1 MMRLRKATFF
11 RVRTRL
17 LRKWIELTATYLIFS
32 AVAFGADGVT
42 LKGKVTDVAGRPIEH
57 ATVMVYHAGVKTGY
71 STFCPSCYADCGK
84 RTFTDATGTYTFT
97 HLNPDLWFELL
108 VVSDGY
114 GPVSVK
120 NVDPSIGPATA
131 VLSPR
136 SSIEDPRQMVR
147 GRVVDSSGNLLS
159 DVVVQPQGVASDL
172 GPVIGT
178 VPGLDPLVVT
188 NDKGEFEVN
197 YEGSASKMLLLV
209 EARDMAPK
217 FIVMPTG
224 AERRTVSLYEGAV
237 LRGRLMADGKAV
249 GGAEIG
255 LIARERGGFGS
266 GLSMFGNPYGEL
278 KVGTQSDGSFA
289 FTNVPAPV
297 EWYVYAKMKSLEGRG
312 ATEPV
317 MCATSVDRQVV
328 DVGDI
333 QVKPGNRLKGQ
344 IVLSDGKAIP
354 NGMEIVIS
362 SDRAWD
368 TQTASLGADGH
379 FEFEGL
385 SPGNYSISPAVR
397 GYNPPGAAE
406 NIAVSI
412 DHDLESRRIV
422 LTPAGSTSTQP

>member
-1 MMRLRKATFF
+1 MMRLRETTFF
-11 RVRTRL
+11 RVKTRL
-17 LRKWIELTATYLIFS
+17 VRKWVELTATYLIFG
-32 AVAFGADGVT
+32 AVTFGADAVT
-42 LKGKVTDVAGRPIEH
+42 LKGKVTDVNGRPIDH

-120 NVDPSIGPATA
+120 KVDPSIGPATA

-136 SSIEDPRQMVR
+136 SNIEDPRKIVR
-147 GRVVDSSGNLLS
+147 GRVVDSSGNLLR

-172 GPVIGT
+172 GAVIGI

-188 NDKGEFEVN
+188 NDKGEFEVY
-197 YEGSASKMLLLV
+197 YEESASKMLLLV
-209 EARDMAPK
+209 EARNMAPK
-217 FIVMPTG
+217 FVVMPTG
-224 AERRTVSLYEGAV
+224 TERQTVSLYEGV
-237 LRGRLMADGKAV
+237 VIRGRLMAEGKAV
-249 GGAEIG
+249 GSAEIG

-266 GLSMFGNPYGEL
+266 DLNIFGNPYGEL

-289 FTNVPAPV
+289 ITNVPAPV
-297 EWYVYAKMKSLEGRG
+297 EWYVYAKMKSLAGRG

-317 MCATSVDRQVV
+317 ECATSVDRQVV

-333 QVKPGNRLKGQ
+333 QVKPGNRLNGQ

-368 TQTASLGADGH
+368 TQTASLGRDGH

-385 SPGNYSISPAVR
+385 SAGNYSLSPAVR
-397 GYNPPGAAE
+397 GYTLPGAAE
-406 NIAVSI
+406 NVPVFI
-412 DHDLESRRIV
+412 DHDLGSRRIV
-422 LTPAGSTSTQP
+422 LTPAGSTPTQP